1 MEQESSNAIPG
12 NVVAKGCLGTE
23 STLTECNVREKD
35 YIIMVISTDFF
46 FFIIYI
52 VCIYFQCESFAI
64 YRRILLSNMITS
76 VNIKKMWQSI
86 VTYVA

>member
-35 YIIMVISTDFF
+35 YIIMVISTDF
-46 FFIIYI
+46 
-52 VCIYFQCESFAI
+52 S
-64 YRRILLSNMITS
+64 LSI
-76 VNIKKMWQSI
+76 
-86 VTYVA
+86 

>member
-35 YIIMVISTDFF
+35 YIIMVISTDFTVYAYIF
-46 FFIIYI
+46 NANHLEFIVEY
-52 VCIYFQCESFAI
+52 CCQ
-64 YRRILLSNMITS
+64 T
-76 VNIKKMWQSI
+76 
-86 VTYVA
+86 

>member
-35 YIIMVISTDFF
+35 YIIMVISTYLYSMHIFSMR
-46 FFIIYI
+46 II
-52 VCIYFQCESFAI
+52 CN
-64 YRRILLSNMITS
+64 LS
-76 VNIKKMWQSI
+76 
-86 VTYVA
+86 

>member
-35 YIIMVISTDFF
+35 YIIMVISTYC
-46 FFIIYI
+46 I
-52 VCIYFQCESFAI
+52 CIYFQCESFGI

>member
-35 YIIMVISTDFF
+35 YIIMVIST
-46 FFIIYI
+46 Y
-52 VCIYFQCESFAI
+52 
-64 YRRILLSNMITS
+64 
-76 VNIKKMWQSI
+76 
-86 VTYVA
+86 

>member
-23 STLTECNVREKD
+23 STLTECNVREQD
-35 YIIMVISTDFF
+35 YIIMFISTCRVSLL
-46 FFIIYI
+46 

>member
-35 YIIMVISTDFF
+35 YIIMVISTDF
-46 FFIIYI
+46 IYI

>member
-35 YIIMVISTDFF
+35 YIIMFISTDFTSMHIF
-46 FFIIYI
+46 SMRII
-52 VCIYFQCESFAI
+52 CN
-64 YRRILLSNMITS
+64 LS
-76 VNIKKMWQSI
+76 
-86 VTYVA
+86 

>member
-35 YIIMVISTDFF
+35 YIIMVISILNSTVYAYIFNANHLE
-46 FFIIYI
+46 FIVEY
-52 VCIYFQCESFAI
+52 CCQ
-64 YRRILLSNMITS
+64 T
-76 VNIKKMWQSI
+76 
-86 VTYVA
+86 

>member
-35 YIIMVISTDFF
+35 YIIMVISTMPGFTTSMHIF
-46 FFIIYI
+46 SMRII
-52 VCIYFQCESFAI
+52 FN
-64 YRRILLSNMITS
+64 LS
-76 VNIKKMWQSI
+76 
-86 VTYVA
+86 